1 MDPTLQLLL
10 DERDITRLC
19 YRYGST
25 LDDRD
30 WAGLRTC
37 FTDDAVTEYEG
48 LGEFAGYEAIEKV
61 CQAAL
66 VPLDRSHHMI
76 GNVVVQVDGD
86 TATAQCYLHAQHVK
100 AGTPGGDLYVIAG
113 RYTDTLA
120 RTPAGWRFTRRRLE
134 TWWTDGNPA
143 VLEA

>member
-19 YRYGST
+19 YRYGTT

-30 WAGLRTC
+30 WPGLRTC
-37 FTDDAVTEYEG
+37 FTDDAVTVYEG
-48 LGEFAGYEAIEKV
+48 LGEFTGYPAIEQV

-66 VPLDRSHHMI
+66 GSLDRSQHLI
-76 GNVVVQVDGD
+76 GNVSVEVDGD
-86 TATAQCYLHAQHVK
+86 AATAQCYLHAQHVR
-100 AGTPGGDLYVIAG
+100 AGTPGGDLHVIAG
-113 RYTDTLA
+113 RYSDQLV
-120 RTPAGWRFTRRRLE
+120 RTADGWRFTRRRLE

-143 VLEA
+143 VLGG

>member
-1 MDPTLQLLL
+1 VDPTLQLLL

-48 LGEFAGYEAIEKV
+48 LGEFTGYDAIEKV

-66 VPLDRSHHMI
+66 GPLDRSQHLI
-76 GNVVVQVDGD
+76 GNVVVAVDGD

-100 AGTPGGDLYVIAG
+100 TGTPGGDLYVLAG
-113 RYTDTLA
+113 RYTDSLA
-120 RTPAGWRFTRRRLE
+120 RTPDGWRFTRRRLE

-143 VLEA
+143 VIST